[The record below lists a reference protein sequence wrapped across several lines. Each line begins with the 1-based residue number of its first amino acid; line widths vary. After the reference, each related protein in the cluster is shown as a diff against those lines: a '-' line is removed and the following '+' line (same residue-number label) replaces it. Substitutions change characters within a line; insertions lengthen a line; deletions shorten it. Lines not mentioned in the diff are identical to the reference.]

1 MIIIYLVAIVI
12 ANLTVTYFGEKAI
25 YLNAFFL
32 IGLDIVLRDKLHE
45 KWNNDNLF
53 VKMLFLIGSGSIL
66 SYLINQ
72 DAQIVAIASFSAF
85 FLASIVDFVL
95 YLYFADKKF
104 LVKSNISNI
113 GSSLTD
119 SIVFPM
125 ILFGGLSLQITAL
138 QFLSKFFGGL
148 FWSYIVNFISTKTHK
163 N

>member
-1 MIIIYLVAIVI
+1 MIIIYLIAIVI

-66 SYLINQ
+66 SYAINQ
-72 DAQIVAIASFSAF
+72 DAQIVALASFSAF
-85 FLASIVDFVL
+85 FLAGIVDFVL
-95 YLYFADKKF
+95 YLYFTDKKF

>member
-1 MIIIYLVAIVI
+1 MIILYLIAIVL
-12 ANLTVTYFGEKAI
+12 ANLSITYFGEQAI
-25 YLNAFFL
+25 YINAFFL

-45 KWNNDNLF
+45 KWNNNNLF
-53 VKMLFLIGSGSIL
+53 FKMLLLIASGSIL

-72 DAQIVAIASFSAF
+72 DAQIVAIASFVAF
-85 FLASIVDFVL
+85 FGAGIVDFIL

-119 SIVFPM
+119 SILFPM
-125 ILFGGLSLQITAL
+125 ILFGGLSLQITIL
-138 QFLSKFFGGL
+138 QFLAKFLGGL
-148 FWSYIVNFISTKTHK
+148 FWSYIVNFISTKTYK